1 MAERGRPRSFD
12 RTEALS
18 AAMTLFWTKGYEAT
32 TMADLTAAMGVASP
46 SLYAAFGSKEE
57 LYLEAF
63 ERYEAVEGA
72 EIGGALREG
81 PTAREAIAGY
91 LSASATAFSRKGRPP
106 GCMIVLSALAAEG
119 ASETIRADLKLR
131 RAAAVGEIEARLRR
145 SADSGEIPRTVDFA
159 TVARFFTTVQQGMSI
174 QARDGASRSELQAI
188 ADSAMAS
195 WDRLVAG

>member
-1 MAERGRPRSFD
+1 
-12 RTEALS
+12 
-18 AAMTLFWTKGYEAT
+18 
-32 TMADLTAAMGVASP
+32 MGVASP
-46 SLYAAFGSKEE
+46 SLYAALGSKEE
-57 LYLEAF
+57 LYREAF

-72 EIGGALREG
+72 EIGGALREA
-81 PTAREAIAGY
+81 PTAREAVAGY
-91 LSASATAFSRKGRPP
+91 LSVSATAFSRKGRPP

-119 ASETIRADLKLR
+119 ASEKIRADLKLR

-188 ADSAMAS
+188 ADSAMAC